1 MTPFSTAN
9 IPQALKTAQQHL
21 QQREFDQAQALCQ
34 QVLEI
39 APQAPGAFYLL
50 ALIADQQEKYPEAI
64 QYYQRVIQLQPD
76 NHTAYNDLGNALQ
89 RSKNILQ
96 AIPCYQKAIALQP
109 NNAQA
114 YSNLGVAYQDL
125 GRYEEAQTAYHQ
137 GIQADPT
144 YPHTYYNLGK
154 SLQSEDR
161 LEEAIFA
168 YQRCIQIDPTYA
180 MAYNNMGLAFYDLG
194 QVESSLKA
202 YEKALELD
210 PHYANGHQNYSLALL
225 LAGDYLRGWTE
236 YEWRWRAKGP
246 DNRPPRPFTQ
256 PIWDGQELNGKT
268 ILIHSE
274 QGFGDTIQ
282 FVRYASLAA
291 AKGGRVIVE
300 CQGPLVSL
308 VRTVPGVT
316 AVIPRGADLPD
327 FDTHAATLSLPSIL
341 KTTVETIP
349 NQIPYLR
356 ADAVALPLPLPKK
369 PVRLKV
375 GIAWA
380 GSPGNRNDHRRSC
393 PLHHW
398 LPLFNLPDVEFYNLY
413 KGPRLREMHT
423 LFHEGKVQNLSER
436 MRTFA
441 DTAAL
446 MTQLDLIISVDSS
459 PVHLAGA
466 LGKPAWLLLSCA
478 SDWRWLQDRTDSPW
492 YPTVKVF
499 RQARSQDWDSVMAQV
514 IAALKQKLASVSL
527 PPPRPITFPTLSATT
542 TTHPPRQAIGISWEI
557 GVTTGWR
564 VYGLNLTLA
573 LLKTTTH
580 APLPLTPLPESQA
593 LNPLHRSLIEPNLH
607 HQTQLRA
614 ILSQHPANEIL
625 QANFVCLH
633 ALGNHCASLPLMERL
648 RGQANIGV
656 IFSEDTAW
664 EPEAIIKANSYDH
677 IVAGSHWNAQILES
691 VGIKNVTTVHQG
703 IDPTLFHP
711 APKAGL
717 FGEKFVIFSGGK
729 LEYRKGQDIVIAA
742 FRQFLTRHPDAL
754 LVTAWHNPWPKTMTE
769 IERAGHVEGLP
780 SVKNGR
786 LDLSRWLTENGIPTQ
801 AVVDIGAVPNP
812 LMPPIYREA
821 DVAIFPNRGEGGT
834 NLVAMECLACG
845 VPTILSA
852 NTGHLDLI
860 EILETPTHC
869 YPLKAQAPVS
879 ATEQFQGTA
888 GWGESEVEEVIEHLE
903 TIYQNRQEAQQRG
916 QAAAKLM
923 MDWAWDQQTQRLL
936 QVILQQVP
944 KP

>member
-1 MTPFSTAN
+1 MTNPAIID
-9 IPQALKTAQQHL
+9 IPQALKTAQHHL
-21 QQREFDQAQALCQ
+21 NQREFDQAQSLCQ
-34 QVLEI
+34 QVLGI
-39 APQAPGAFYLL
+39 APHTPGAFYLL
-50 ALIADQQEKYPEAI
+50 ALIADQQEKYPDAI
-64 QYYQRVIQLQPD
+64 QHYQRVIQLQPD
-76 NHTAYNDLGNALQ
+76 NPTAYNDLGNALQ

-96 AIPCYQKAIALQP
+96 AIPCYQKAIALKP

-125 GRYEEAQTAYHQ
+125 GRYEEAQAAYRQ
-137 GIQADPT
+137 GIQVEPT

-154 SLQSEDR
+154 SFQSQDR
-161 LEEAIFA
+161 LEEAILT
-168 YQRCIQIDPTYA
+168 YQRCIQIDPSYA

-194 QVESSLKA
+194 QVEPSLRA
-202 YEKALELD
+202 YEKALEID
-210 PHYANGHQNYSLALL
+210 PSYANGHQNYSLALL
-225 LAGDYLRGWTE
+225 LAGNYAQGWQE

-256 PIWDGQELNGKT
+256 PIWDGQDLNGKT

-282 FVRYASLAA
+282 FVRYATIAA

-308 VRTVPGVT
+308 VRTVPGVA

-327 FDTHAATLSLPSIL
+327 FDTHAATLSLPYIL

-349 NQIPYLR
+349 NQVPYLR
-356 ADAVALPLPLPKK
+356 ADVVSLPLPTPQK

-446 MTQLDLIISVDSS
+446 MAQLDLIISVDSS

-478 SDWRWLQDRTDSPW
+478 SDWRWLQNRTDSPW
-492 YPTVKVF
+492 YPTVRMF
-499 RQARSQDWDSVMAQV
+499 RQARSQDWDTVMAEV
-514 IAALKQKLASVSL
+514 ITALKRELQSVTL
-527 PPPRPITFPTLSATT
+527 PPPRPISLPTLRPTT
-542 TTHPPRQAIGISWEI
+542 TTPPRLAIGISWEI

-573 LLKTTTH
+573 LLKTETH
-580 APLPLTPLPESQA
+580 WPLPLTPLPEPQA
-593 LNPLHRSLIEPNLH
+593 LNPLHRTLIEPTLQP
-607 HQTQLRA
+607 QTQLRS

-633 ALGNHCASLPLMERL
+633 ALGNNCASLPLMERL

-664 EPEAIIKANSYDH
+664 ETEAVTKANRYDQ
-677 IVAGSHWNAQILES
+677 IVAGSGWNQEILQS

-717 FGEKFVIFSGGK
+717 FAEKFVIFSGGK

-742 FRQFLTRHPDAL
+742 FREFLACHSDAL

-769 IERAGHVEGLP
+769 IERAGHVQGIPTL
-780 SVKNGR
+780 KNGR
-786 LDLSRWLTENGIPTQ
+786 LDVVGWLAENGIPPQ

-812 LMPPIYREA
+812 QMPPIYREA

-860 EILETPTHC
+860 GPLENPTHC
-869 YPLKAQAPVS
+869 YPLKTQAPVTPT
-879 ATEQFQGTA
+879 AQFRGTD
-888 GWGESEVEEVIEHLE
+888 GWGESEVAEIIYHLE
-903 TIYQNRQEAQQRG
+903 TIYQNRSEAQQRG
-916 QAAAKLM
+916 QAAAKFM
-923 MDWAWDQQTQRLL
+923 TDWAWDKQTKRLL
-936 QVILQQVP
+936 QVIQGLETQ
-944 KP
+944 